1 MGATYT
7 RQSSSGITDG
17 AVIEESDINAE
28 FDQLLA
34 AFVAA
39 SGHTHDGTAGEGGPV
54 GKLLGTSITIGDGT
68 AGTDITVTFDGESS
82 DGVLTWMEDEDYF
95 KFSDDVLILDNEK
108 LILGTDENIT
118 ITYDE
123 TTNDALEISANVA
136 GAALPIILKADQGD
150 DAGDEWKLNVAD
162 GGTITLGNDIASAG
176 SYVTHLTITPNST
189 VASSTVAFAGGV
201 TIASDLTITGDDL
214 TMGTNTS
221 GAILVAD
228 GTNYNPAVVSG
239 DISIGTTGV
248 AAIGSG
254 VILNADVHTSA
265 AIADTKLATISTAG
279 KVDIGALEID
289 GATDIGAGL
298 ADADLIIVDDNA
310 SGTEKKCA
318 MSRVITYV
326 NANASIPTD
335 TALILALG

>member
-1 MGATYT
+1 
-7 RQSSSGITDG
+7 
-17 AVIEESDINAE
+17 
-28 FDQLLA
+28 
-34 AFVAA
+34 
-39 SGHTHDGTAGEGGPV
+39 
-54 GKLLGTSITIGDGT
+54 
-68 AGTDITVTFDGESS
+68 
-82 DGVLTWMEDEDYF
+82 MEDEDYF

-123 TTNDALEISANVA
+123 TTNDALEIAANVE

-176 SYVTHLTITPNST
+176 SYVTHLTITPNAT
-189 VASSTVAFAGGV
+189 VANSTVAFAGGV

-214 TMGTNTS
+214 TMATNTS
-221 GAILVAD
+221 GAALIGD
-228 GTNYNPAVVSG
+228 GTNFNPVLISG
-239 DISIGTTGV
+239 DISIGTTGT

-254 VILNADVHTSA
+254 VIVNADVNASA
-265 AIADTKLATISTAG
+265 AIADSKLATISTAG

-326 NANASIPTD
+326 NANATIPAD